1 MAFATKYQWT
11 IAGRTRTW
19 TVALQQEGFVS
30 GDGVFTTLY
39 AAIQNSAVGATENY
53 VAKVTRDESN
63 VGSWSYSLVGISH
76 STYGSG
82 FVGSGT
88 LWVDEADDIMF
99 IRFSTNN
106 VWAFRLDGTPI
117 VHVWTPDGTND
128 VVGATIDPVNNRFYL
143 MMRNDTGGTGRTSVL
158 REYTYDG
165 TYVGAAWS
173 NLWGTFTTT
182 SHLAYEDGYVYFL
195 QAQGTTRILYRIDL
209 EAGTHEELGGSHT
222 TSDGNQ
228 GYGAVDVTGGKY
240 FANYIGS
247 NEIRSLD
254 LPTPGSVS
262 TVEATTAGTDTGL
275 DVDRVAQKIYWT
287 DAQRSI
293 ARSNYDGSGDEGV
306 IDFPSSGAGTNIFGI
321 SLGNPQVAPTTLIGG
336 RTARIVWGETTG
348 DLDSRI
354 MPADVRLEVRDPGYV
369 LYNELSAADIEEE
382 DYQLVIS
389 DSEGEYTL
397 RMRVRLD
404 TVGTAVFPNL
414 NVPITTLYG
423 YCGLSELKNMDAV
436 TLSSSSLHNT
446 VRYLLV
452 SSTTPQNIEYVTG
465 VYPENVHTSGAIL
478 DLVRLNRMDL
488 LFEEEGR
495 KRDNAETQLRGI
507 LEALDAAMWNGFD
520 GQWHVKHRF
529 ALGEYITGRG
539 AQRYK
544 HVSSSLLALP
554 TLQLPFLSA
563 SARTMS
569 RDARR
574 RTEAPLQ
581 AVEIEQGPAVDN
593 RFTTVNLVKYGDFE
607 EGWVSTTEH
616 LVWSGAS
623 SVVLQSTDS
632 DAGTYAMQINAVSP
646 ATVRQDLGY
655 FSANQPIRF
664 QITGRFGH
672 ELTSGGSGGSVSSK
686 VRLVLD
692 PYDAAASPYYA
703 TASGWTTTPTDYNL
717 TDTANPFG
725 SGVSY
730 QDIDIETPDSLP
742 AHDGLVYIE
751 FTGDVTGN
759 WVVRLDGIEV
769 RVVDEGY
776 EPVQQYKAVFAR
788 LTNNLNPATRGA
800 VVRQRRAWF
809 PGTLW
814 VDTDNNTIRDLEV
827 PMIQA
832 DTDGAGDWQNA
843 GYWTSEIEGDV
854 SQYDDLARWSA
865 ESRIEQQA
873 AQLEV
878 IDAEILDIVPPERA
892 VVYSGGIYAPVYCD
906 IDLAREVTRLTMVRK
921 QRAYTSLEPPDP
933 FSVMYVA
940 LQNNAVGATDNYVAK
955 VVRDEDNVG
964 SWSYSLLNISQAT
977 YGTALKNT
985 GAIHVDEGDGIIFVM
1000 MGSDTLYSFAL
1011 DGTPIEQVWS
1021 PGVGDD
1027 FITWAIDSVN
1037 NKIYIL
1043 VRNDTGGTGRT
1054 SIIYEYDY
1062 DGTNEREVWSNTYGS
1077 ITSNLMMA
1085 YDDGSLY
1092 FVETVGASTDSVVR
1106 VVVATGAKSTVLGSL
1121 TLTTGGGQGA
1131 AHAGY
1136 FWFGYHISETDLYK
1150 TAIPT
1155 GATYATHDGAVD
1167 INSTGVAVD
1176 RVAFR
1181 VYWTDAQRSI
1191 VRSAYDGSGE
1201 VNVIDFPATGAGTY
1215 IYGIS
1220 LGR

>member
-19 TVALQQEGFVS
+19 TVELQQEGFAS
-30 GDGVFTTLY
+30 SASTL
-39 AAIQNSAVGATENY
+39 V
-53 VAKVTRDESN
+53 
-63 VGSWSYSLVGISH
+63 
-76 STYGSG
+76 
-82 FVGSGT
+82 
-88 LWVDEADDIMF
+88 
-99 IRFSTNN
+99 
-106 VWAFRLDGTPI
+106 
-117 VHVWTPDGTND
+117 
-128 VVGATIDPVNNRFYL
+128 
-143 MMRNDTGGTGRTSVL
+143 
-158 REYTYDG
+158 
-165 TYVGAAWS
+165 
-173 NLWGTFTTT
+173 
-182 SHLAYEDGYVYFL
+182 
-195 QAQGTTRILYRIDL
+195 
-209 EAGTHEELGGSHT
+209 
-222 TSDGNQ
+222 
-228 GYGAVDVTGGKY
+228 
-240 FANYIGS
+240 
-247 NEIRSLD
+247 
-254 LPTPGSVS
+254 
-262 TVEATTAGTDTGL
+262 
-275 DVDRVAQKIYWT
+275 
-287 DAQRSI
+287 
-293 ARSNYDGSGDEGV
+293 
-306 IDFPSSGAGTNIFGI
+306 
-321 SLGNPQVAPTTLIGG
+321 GG

-354 MPADVRLEVRDPGYV
+354 MPADVKLEVRDPGYV
-369 LYNELSAADIEEE
+369 LYNELSADDIEEE
-382 DYQLVIS
+382 DYQLLVT

-404 TVGTAVFPNL
+404 TVGTALFSNL
-414 NVPITTLYG
+414 DVPITTLYG
-423 YCGLSELKNMDAV
+423 YCGLAELKNLDAV

-446 VRYLLV
+446 IRYLLV
-452 SSTTPQNIEYVTG
+452 SSTTPQDIQYVTG

-478 DLVRLNRMDL
+478 DLVRLNRLDL

-539 AQRYK
+539 PQRYK

-607 EGWVSTTEH
+607 EGWVSSTEH
-616 LVWSGAS
+616 IVWSGSS
-623 SVVLQSTDS
+623 SVVARSTDS
-632 DAGTYAMQINAVSP
+632 DAGTYALQINAVSP

-692 PYDAAASPYYA
+692 PYDAAAGAYYA

-742 AHDGLVYIE
+742 ARDGLVYIE

-759 WVVRLDGIEV
+759 FVVRLDNIEV

-776 EPVQQYKAVFAR
+776 EPVQQFKSVFAR
-788 LTNNLNPATRGA
+788 LTNNLNPATRGE

-814 VDTDNNTIRDLEV
+814 VDTDNNTFRDLEV
-827 PMIQA
+827 PVIQV

-878 IDAEILDIVPPERA
+878 IEAEILDIVPPERA
-892 VVYSGGIYAPVYCD
+892 VVYGDGVYMPVYCD
-906 IDLAREVTRLTMVRK
+906 IDLAKEVTRLTMVRK
-921 QRAYTSLEPPDP
+921 QRAYTSLEPPVV
-933 FSVMYVA
+933 FTTIYA
-940 LQNNAVGATDNYVAK
+940 LTDSSPESWW
-955 VVRDEDNVG
+955 VVRVDRDENSVGTWATSTIISEANLDTRATQIRADIEAGYLFVVVNSTTDGTDTLRRYPITGGSSYDTIWTGAAGRNINGFDINRDNQEVYIG
-964 SWSYSLLNISQAT
+964 FSSTTTTGGIVRVTYDGTATTILSASFSPNGDLLGAT
-977 YGTALKNT
+977 YGRDGFVYYVNDETFASEEFRKVGRDGTGDSLVST
-985 GAIHVDEGDGIIFVM
+985 VTFTGGAIRAQTNAEAGYCVM
-1000 MGSDTLYSFAL
+1000 HHNSTVKYIPLPSG
-1011 DGTPIEQVWS
+1011 G
-1021 PGVGDD
+1021 
-1027 FITWAIDSVN
+1027 SVN
-1037 NKIYIL
+1037 NIE
-1043 VRNDTGGTGRT
+1043 T
-1054 SIIYEYDY
+1054 SV
-1062 DGTNEREVWSNTYGS
+1062 TP
-1077 ITSNLMMA
+1077 A
-1085 YDDGSLY
+1085 
-1092 FVETVGASTDSVVR
+1092 
-1106 VVVATGAKSTVLGSL
+1106 
-1121 TLTTGGGQGA
+1121 
-1131 AHAGY
+1131 
-1136 FWFGYHISETDLYK
+1136 
-1150 TAIPT
+1150 
-1155 GATYATHDGAVD
+1155 
-1167 INSTGVAVD
+1167 GVAVD
-1176 RVAFR
+1176 WTERV
-1181 VYWTDAQRSI
+1181 VYYGNGSGSTKTI
-1191 VRSAYDGSGE
+1191 VREAITGSTPETITVVVPGNAF
-1201 VNVIDFPATGAGTY
+1201 VDFD
-1215 IYGIS
+1215 
-1220 LGR
+1220 LGV